1 MRVSRIVLRVG
12 HHDDGRTLAVQLR
25 KQFHHLAAVLR
36 VEVTRGLVGQD
47 QLGVRHHG
55 TGDGHTLLLSARELL
70 GEVFGTV
77 RNIHAAQDLVDT
89 TLALG
94 RLDAHVD
101 QRQLDVLEDVQFVDQ
116 VERLE
121 DEPDIPL
128 AEFRAVFLLE
138 PGDLVAEQ
146 RIAAR
151 GGIVQKPQ
159 DIEQRGLAAARG
171 AHDGDE
177 FTLLHFERHAVQC
190 DGLDLFGTENLL
202 EVLNFQ
208 H

>member
-1 MRVSRIVLRVG
+1 M
-12 HHDDGRTLAVQLR
+12 
-25 KQFHHLAAVLR
+25 
-36 VEVTRGLVGQD
+36 
-47 QLGVRHHG
+47 
-55 TGDGHTLLLSARELL
+55 
-70 GEVFGTV
+70 FGAV

-101 QRQLDVLEDVQFVDQ
+101 QRQLDVLEDIQFVDQ

-121 DEPDIPL
+121 NKPDIPL

-138 PGDLVAEQ
+138 PGDLVVEQ

-171 AHDGDE
+171 PMTATNSPS
-177 FTLLHFERHAVQC
+177 FTSNVTPFSAMVSISSVRKTFLRFSTFSIDITNRFLL
-190 DGLDLFGTENLL
+190 LILI
-202 EVLNFQ
+202 
-208 H
+208 